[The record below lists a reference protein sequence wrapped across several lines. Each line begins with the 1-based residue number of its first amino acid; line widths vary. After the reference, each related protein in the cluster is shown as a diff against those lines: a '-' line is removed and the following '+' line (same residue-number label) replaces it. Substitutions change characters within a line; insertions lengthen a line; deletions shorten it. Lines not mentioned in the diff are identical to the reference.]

1 MRLRRSG
8 VLGRS
13 PLAGGGPELLPTK
26 SSVKPSRC
34 SQPET
39 SMSPG
44 SVRNHQPWTPA
55 CSGTGHG
62 SLNTSSRVKGRAA
75 RKSLT
80 SVTRWLS
87 DMTTPIVVPVPRAV
101 GSAEGGG
108 DRRQVE
114 VVPPHGDLAI
124 AHLEHP
130 HYRKLD
136 LSAACAPHPVGP
148 LVHHDAAVAELAVH
162 LEVDAVEP
170 REHDVEELPD
180 GLASLRGRHRNVV
193 VDPVIGEVTCDL
205 VGVGV
210 RPQLAELGDQLVGG
224 LRHALLKRTPAR

>member
-1 MRLRRSG
+1 M
-8 VLGRS
+8 LGRS

-39 SMSPG
+39 SISPG

-62 SLNTSSRVKGRAA
+62 SLNTSSRVKRRAA

-114 VVPPHGDLAI
+114 VVPPHGDLAV
-124 AHLEHP
+124 AHLEDAHD
-130 HYRKLD
+130 RQFD
-136 LSAACAPHPVGP
+136 LCRRRCAASRRCVRSSPLRFAARLSWRCTWKSMPSNPCSMTVSRNSLIASRPWPAASECCGRRASSVKWLTISSGSGFDHSVQNSVTTSSACVMP
-148 LVHHDAAVAELAVH
+148 
-162 LEVDAVEP
+162 
-170 REHDVEELPD
+170 
-180 GLASLRGRHRNVV
+180 
-193 VDPVIGEVTCDL
+193 
-205 VGVGV
+205 
-210 RPQLAELGDQLVGG
+210 
-224 LRHALLKRTPAR
+224 